1 MAGDMVGTFD
11 ADQPVDLQVLM
22 SLENGDD
29 REAPDLITE
38 LIDLYLEN
46 AELEVNAIKTAALK
60 RDASSV
66 KKRVHSLKGSSS
78 TIGAGRIAKLCAA
91 LEETVAASSPERTHE
106 LVKKLESE
114 FSSARTVL
122 LAERRGRVQPIAA

>member
-1 MAGDMVGTFD
+1 
-11 ADQPVDLQVLM
+11 LQVLM

-66 KKRVHSLKGSSS
+66 KKRVHSLRGSSS

-91 LEETVAASSPERTHE
+91 LEETGAASSPERTHE